1 MLCAS
6 GEVVAMAL
14 QTRYGF
20 GTRVALA
27 YPEAV
32 ARTREL
38 LKEEGFGVL
47 TEIDVKKTLKEK
59 LGAEFQRYVILGA
72 CNPPLAHR
80 ALQAEREIGLIL
92 PCNVIVYE
100 DGAGSVVSVMDP
112 IPALGLVGNE
122 ALRPIAEDAAARLH
136 RVIDRLGSEAGR
148 CGPAPT

>member
-1 MLCAS
+1 
-6 GEVVAMAL
+6 MAL

-20 GTRVALA
+20 GTNVDFA

-32 ARTREL
+32 ARTVAL

-47 TEIDVKKTLKEK
+47 TQIDVQKTLKEK
-59 LGAEFQRYVILGA
+59 LGVEFRRYVILGA

-100 DGAGSVVSVMDP
+100 DGERSVVSVMDP

-136 RVIDRLGSEAGR
+136 RVIDRLRSETAGLTT
-148 CGPAPT
+148 GAAAPTAPPRP

>member
-1 MLCAS
+1 
-6 GEVVAMAL
+6 MAT

-20 GTRVALA
+20 GTTVSLP

-38 LKEEGFGVL
+38 LKAEGFGVL
-47 TEIDVKKTLKEK
+47 TEIDVQKTLKEK
-59 LGAEFQRYVILGA
+59 LGAEFRRYVILGA

-100 DGAGSVVSVMDP
+100 EGAGSVVSVMDP

-122 ALRPIAEDAAARLH
+122 ALRPVAEEAAARLH
-136 RVIDRLGSEAGR
+136 RVIDALASA
-148 CGPAPT
+148 

>member
-1 MLCAS
+1 M
-6 GEVVAMAL
+6 AMAL
-14 QTRYGF
+14 QARYGF
-20 GTRVALA
+20 GTRVVLA

-59 LGAEFQRYVILGA
+59 LGAEFRQYVILGA

-100 DGAGSVVSVMDP
+100 DGDGSVVSVMDP

-136 RVIDRLGSEAGR
+136 RVIDRLRSA
-148 CGPAPT
+148 

>member
-1 MLCAS
+1 M
-6 GEVVAMAL
+6 AMAL

-20 GTRVALA
+20 GTKVALA

-32 ARTREL
+32 ARTRDL

-59 LGAEFQRYVILGA
+59 LGAEFRRYVILGA

-100 DGAGSVVSVMDP
+100 DGERSVVSVMDP

-136 RVIDRLGSEAGR
+136 RVIDKLGSA
-148 CGPAPT
+148 

>member
-1 MLCAS
+1 
-6 GEVVAMAL
+6 MAL

-38 LKEEGFGVL
+38 LKDEGFGVL
-47 TEIDVKKTLKEK
+47 TEIDVQKTLKEK
-59 LGAEFQRYVILGA
+59 LGAEFPRYVILGA

-100 DGAGSVVSVMDP
+100 DGSESVVCVMDP

-122 ALRPIAEDAAARLH
+122 ALRPIAEDAAARLR
-136 RVIDRLGSEAGR
+136 RVIHKIGSA
-148 CGPAPT
+148 

>member
-1 MLCAS
+1 
-6 GEVVAMAL
+6 MAL

-100 DGAGSVVSVMDP
+100 DGGGSVVSVMDP

-136 RVIDRLGSEAGR
+136 RVIDRLGSEAV
-148 CGPAPT
+148 APTAPPRP